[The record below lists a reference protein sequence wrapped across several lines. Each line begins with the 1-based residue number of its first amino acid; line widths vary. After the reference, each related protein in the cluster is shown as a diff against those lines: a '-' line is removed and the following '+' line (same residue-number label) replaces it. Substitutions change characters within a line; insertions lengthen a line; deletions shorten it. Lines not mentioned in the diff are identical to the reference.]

1 MTSND
6 RHSNFNSPYRT
17 GQHVPLSPENG
28 QMSGLASVAT
38 ASESRNDVCSPYSDF
53 STNPL
58 DRVMSPT
65 ARPGTASPRIP
76 PTNQAPYSPGARSES
91 AKRQSQMT
99 DGFETQSA
107 PGEIPMQSFR
117 DGQPPAP
124 PVSNSWRRI
133 DKWAEEHYPELYD
146 QLCEGCTNND
156 LNELEHILDCS
167 LPNDVRKSLQLHDG
181 QERGGNPTGIIFGCM
196 LLDCE
201 EIVQERDNWR
211 KVNSEYL
218 SAAAAA
224 AAAAAARSPPPLN
237 SVDSFGDGVPSI
249 SGSAR
254 SSIDNG
260 EGSSRAPS
268 VHSSSGNS
276 TWRQQLLARQQSVP
290 PGAIQRVYAHP
301 AWIPLVRDWG
311 GNNLA
316 IDLAP
321 GPRGQWG
328 QVILFGRDY
337 DTKYVVARSWSA
349 FLALVADDLSSGK
362 WFIDD
367 DTNELKLREFK
378 STRVEP
384 PYFDILRWRMD
395 QKYNRRVV
403 NKRRSGAPVG
413 TSSPITSGSPYASP
427 TDTNT
432 ADRGRPLHRP
442 SANSPLAS
450 PSRLGYGNSS
460 KPSPLARVTEET
472 SLPELNMVLP
482 TNEEAESLVEVPV
495 SRAPTPASKL
505 STVATVTESSEADT
519 TGANTEPERDVN
531 APLSE
536 ASKSAGKA
544 KQSMVELGAEDAMKT
559 IEI

>member
-17 GQHVPLSPENG
+17 GQHVPLSPKGG
-28 QMSGLASVAT
+28 QMSDLASVAT
-38 ASESRNDVCSPYSDF
+38 ASESRNDVSSPYSDF

-58 DRVMSPT
+58 DCVASLS
-65 ARPGTASPRIP
+65 ARPSTASSRISP
-76 PTNQAPYSPGARSES
+76 NSQAPYSPGARSES
-91 AKRQSQMT
+91 AKRQSQMA
-99 DGFETQSA
+99 DGFEMQSA
-107 PGEIPMQSFR
+107 AGEIPMQSFR

-167 LPNDVRKSLQLHDG
+167 LPNDVRESLQHHDG

-237 SVDSFGDGVPSI
+237 TTDSFGDGIPSVN
-249 SGSAR
+249 GSAR
-254 SSIDNG
+254 SSVDNG

-268 VHSSSGNS
+268 VHSNSGNS

-290 PGAIQRVYAHP
+290 AGAIQRVYAHP

-328 QVILFGRDY
+328 QVIMFGRDY

-362 WFIDD
+362 WFIDE

-395 QKYNRRVV
+395 QKYNRRVI
-403 NKRRSGAPVG
+403 KRNSGAPG
-413 TSSPITSGSPYASP
+413 GASSPATAASPYASP
-427 TDTNT
+427 SDLNP

-442 SANSPLAS
+442 SVKSPLAS
-450 PSRLGYGNSS
+450 PSRLGYANN

-482 TNEEAESLVEVPV
+482 TDEEAESLVEAPVP
-495 SRAPTPASKL
+495 RIPAASSKL
-505 STVATVTESSEADT
+505 STVINATESAEADAS
-519 TGANTEPERDVN
+519 GANAELEKDEKT
-531 APLSE
+531 PLSE
-536 ASKSAGKA
+536 AGRGKA
-544 KQSMVELGAEDAMKT
+544 RQSTLENEAEDAMKT